1 MSHRSSTSLKPDC
14 WKQKMAL
21 KYHQS
26 YEVSWGRSPLI
37 MGKDDENTTTDFHQT
52 NKQTVSIIKFTRKSQ
67 NPQI

>member
-14 WKQKMAL
+14 WKKKMAL

-52 NKQTVSIIKFTRKSQ
+52 NKQ
-67 NPQI
+67 